1 MRVLKVANS
10 REDPYYDPKRVD
22 DEVFGSENERLN
34 SLVLP
39 TFSGVDRE
47 REMSVMVSALARVV
61 AGDVG
66 DVVAAEGGG
75 SSSSSSAC
83 SKRGRDDEGDG
94 RVYRANYADFAVGTN
109 SSTLGPSSSLETI
122 NSSQIKPTII
132 TSPDL
137 SSVYTYH
144 PQEVTNSSSNRKY
157 RGVRQRPW
165 GKWAAEIRD
174 PHRAARVWLGTFDT
188 AEDAARAYDEAAL
201 HYRGS
206 KAKLNFPE
214 NVRLLH
220 PVNTEPIVH
229 SRPELQGQFG
239 NFGFQGQFGEFDSAR
254 PGVSMTLDDI
264 ERQTGFLDEL
274 MAYDPSGL
282 QQYVPPASE
291 GFQAAGPPPEMDVRP
306 AGAGGSQNSGGHWAS
321 SG

>member
-1 MRVLKVANS
+1 MCVLKVANS
-10 REDPYYDPKRVD
+10 RDGVYDPKRV

-34 SLVLP
+34 SIVLP

-66 DVVAAEGGG
+66 DVAADGGG
-75 SSSSSSAC
+75 SSSSSAC
-83 SKRGRDDEGDG
+83 SKRGRDDEGDAN
-94 RVYRANYADFAVGTN
+94 RVYRANYADFAIGTN
-109 SSTLGPSSSLETI
+109 SSTLGPSSSLETM
-122 NSSQIKPTII
+122 NSSQIKASII

-144 PQEVTNSSSNRKY
+144 PQEATNSSSNRKY

-174 PHRAARVWLGTFDT
+174 PHKAARVWLGTFDT

-220 PVNTEPIVH
+220 QQPVNPEPIV
-229 SRPELQGQFG
+229 QGQFG
-239 NFGFQGQFGEFDSAR
+239 NFGFQGQFGEFDLAR
-254 PGVSMTLDDI
+254 PGISMTLDDI
-264 ERQTGFLDEL
+264 ERHTGFLDEL
-274 MAYDPSGL
+274 MDF
-282 QQYVPPASE
+282 PA
-291 GFQAAGPPPEMDVRP
+291 AEMDVRP
-306 AGAGGSQNSGGHWAS
+306 ADGRQNSGGRWPS